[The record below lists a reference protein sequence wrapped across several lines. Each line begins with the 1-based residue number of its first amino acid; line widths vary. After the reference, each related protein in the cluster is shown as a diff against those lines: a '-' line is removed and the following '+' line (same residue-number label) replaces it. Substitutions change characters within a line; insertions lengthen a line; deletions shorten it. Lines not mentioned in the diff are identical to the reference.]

1 MGVNLAALVRYGV
14 RGDHGSRRIG
24 HILIPLGG
32 FIFCFYL
39 WWSLR
44 TPAKVAG
51 SAWLLAGI
59 AYGAIRS
66 RGRFATAEPHEG
78 RTP

>member
-1 MGVNLAALVRYGV
+1 MGVNLAAFVRYGV
-14 RGDHGSRRIG
+14 RGDGGSRRLG
-24 HILIPLGG
+24 DILIPLGG

-51 SAWLLAGI
+51 TAWLAVGLL
-59 AYGAIRS
+59 YGAIRS
-66 RGRFATAEPHEG
+66 RGRFTSTTDKNG
-78 RTP
+78 